1 MGMSADLAGLVA
13 VVTGAAG
20 GIGAATAAQLAERG
34 ARVLAVDRKPAPE
47 EMGTGGAGELSF
59 LQVDL
64 MDEDAPDR
72 IVDHVRDR
80 FGALDILVNNAALIG
95 EGASIER
102 FSLDDLRRTFE
113 VNVIVPFRLCAAAT
127 PLLKQSG
134 QGRIVNVGSVNS
146 IMASKAG
153 ASVYVASKHAIAG
166 LTKALAAELGPYGIT
181 ANYVLP
187 GPTLTPMSAA
197 LGDAWREHYASRVPM
212 GRLLEP
218 DDIAGGIGFLVGAAA
233 AMVNGH
239 GLAVDGGMLAVL
251 A

>member
-1 MGMSADLAGLVA
+1 MSGDLAGLVA

-20 GIGAATAAQLAERG
+20 GIGAVTAAQFAERG
-34 ARVLAVDRKPAPE
+34 ARVLAVDRKPSPGHAGAE
-47 EMGTGGAGELSF
+47 AAGEISF

-64 MDEDAPDR
+64 QEEDAPDR
-72 IVDHVRDR
+72 IVDHVRAR

-95 EGASIER
+95 EDASIER
-102 FSLDDLRRTFE
+102 FSLDDLRCIFE
-113 VNVIVPFRLCAAAT
+113 VNVIVPFRLCAAAV
-127 PLLKQSG
+127 PLLKRSG
-134 QGRIVNVGSVNS
+134 RGRIVNIGSVNS
-146 IMASKAG
+146 IMAPKAG
-153 ASVYVASKHAIAG
+153 SSVYVASKHAIAG

-181 ANYVLP
+181 SNYVLP

-197 LGDAWREHYASRVPM
+197 FGDSWREHYASRVPM

-218 DDIAGGIGFLVGAAA
+218 GDIAGGIGFLVGDAG

-251 A
+251 T